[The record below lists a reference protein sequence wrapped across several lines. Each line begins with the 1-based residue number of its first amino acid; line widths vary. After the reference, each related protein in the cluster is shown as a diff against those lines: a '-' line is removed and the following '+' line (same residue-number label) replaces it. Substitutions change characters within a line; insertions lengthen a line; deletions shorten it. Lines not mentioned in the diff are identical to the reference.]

1 MIVTGASLLGQV
13 LASRASPGFA
23 PAVSSSPASR
33 DPAPAP
39 DVATPT
45 VASATTSP
53 SILSALLDLRSSSR
67 ASPDAGTRDEAAS
80 SDRPGAGF
88 RTTVDPGL
96 VRETMAVLE
105 GRSAAGATAGR
116 DGVARL
122 LDLLAA
128 SRMTGTDA
136 RDTAGQAPG
145 SVFDLLDR
153 AVAH

>member
-33 DPAPAP
+33 DPAP

-45 VASATTSP
+45 VASVTMSP

-80 SDRPGAGF
+80 SDRPRAGF

-105 GRSAAGATAGR
+105 GRGAAGATAGR

-136 RDTAGQAPG
+136 RATAGQAPG

>member
-1 MIVTGASLLGQV
+1 MTM
-13 LASRASPGFA
+13 
-23 PAVSSSPASR
+23 
-33 DPAPAP
+33 
-39 DVATPT
+39 
-45 VASATTSP
+45 SP

-105 GRSAAGATAGR
+105 GRSGAGATAGR

-136 RDTAGQAPG
+136 RATAGQAPS
-145 SVFDLLDR
+145 SVFDLFDR

>member
-1 MIVTGASLLGQV
+1 M
-13 LASRASPGFA
+13 
-23 PAVSSSPASR
+23 
-33 DPAPAP
+33 
-39 DVATPT
+39 
-45 VASATTSP
+45 SP

-67 ASPDAGTRDEAAS
+67 ASPEAGTRDEVAS

-88 RTTVDPGL
+88 RTTVDPGF

-105 GRSAAGATAGR
+105 GRSGAGATAGR

-128 SRMTGTDA
+128 SRITGTEA
-136 RDTAGQAPG
+136 RDTAGQAPD
-145 SVFDLLDR
+145 SVFDVLDR

>member
-33 DPAPAP
+33 DPAP

-45 VASATTSP
+45 VASVTMSP

-105 GRSAAGATAGR
+105 GRSGAGATAGR

-136 RDTAGQAPG
+136 RATAGQAPG

>member
-1 MIVTGASLLGQV
+1 MIVTGAALLGQV

-23 PAVSSSPASR
+23 PAVSSSPTSR
-33 DPAPAP
+33 DPAP

-45 VASATTSP
+45 VASMTMSP
-53 SILSALLDLRSSSR
+53 SILSAFLDLRSSSR
-67 ASPDAGTRDEAAS
+67 ASPEAGTRDEATS

-105 GRSAAGATAGR
+105 GRCGAGVTAGR
-116 DGVARL
+116 DGVALL

-128 SRMTGTDA
+128 SRITGTEA
-136 RDTAGQAPG
+136 RDTAGQAPD